1 MDYWQKRNLEAQ
13 QALQQK
19 SEKQINKQLIK
30 YYRSCMNSVI
40 ADFEATYD
48 KLLAAKDNPT
58 PADLYKLDRYWQMQ
72 AQLAE
77 KLQKLGDRQAAL
89 LSTQFTN
96 EYLNVYEALAIPGDE
111 NFARIDTQA
120 AQQAIN
126 RIWVAD
132 GKSWSQR
139 IWSNTDLL
147 KQTLNEQLL
156 HCVVTGKKT
165 TELKKLLQE
174 RFGVSYSRAATL
186 VRTETCHIQTEA
198 AKQRYENYGIQQYE
212 FLADTDEKTCSIC
225 GQLDGKRFYFTEMQP
240 GVNAPPMHPNDRCA
254 IIPVI

>member
-1 MDYWQKRNLEAQ
+1 MQYEIQGTPFPVVICELKKGEKMVSDSGAMAWMDP
-13 QALQQK
+13 
-19 SEKQINKQLIK
+19 
-30 YYRSCMNSVI
+30 CMKMETTSGGI
-40 ADFEATYD
+40 GKAFGRMFSGET
-48 KLLAAKDNPT
+48 
-58 PADLYKLDRYWQMQ
+58 M
-72 AQLAE
+72 
-77 KLQKLGDRQAAL
+77 
-89 LSTQFTN
+89 F
-96 EYLNVYEALAIPGDE
+96 LNVYEALAIPGDE

-139 IWSNTDLL
+139 IWSNTELL

-212 FLADTDEKTCSIC
+212 FLADTDEKTCSVC